1 MAKRK
6 VELQQENELEK
17 RYLSQLNRKK
27 KIRTRRRILRLVG
40 VLILALLVFAYFS
53 SDISKVK
60 TLTVEKNMLYS
71 DDQILEKAELNYQ
84 SSYVL
89 NPGFL
94 IKMRLK
100 NDPLIK
106 DVSVAKTWGGGI
118 TISVD
123 ESLIIG
129 YLKDSPQTLLVQ
141 GIGKLNAEE
150 LSQLNAAMIPR
161 IGGFTDEQL
170 TMLDEAFANVNKD
183 VMPLISELE
192 PYVTSYDENM
202 VQFVMIDGNR
212 VTTSMKG
219 IELLNS
225 YRSVLKELEGTHV
238 CLYMDDISGNIFKEV
253 DDCSVGLKDRAPK
266 PSENENEG
274 DEQGEIPPEGSE
286 NDSQEWVPDEE
297 MPSENE

>member
-40 VLILALLVFAYFS
+40 LLIIALLVVAYFS

-60 TLTVEKNMLYS
+60 TLTVENNMLYS
-71 DDQILEKAELNYQ
+71 DEQILSKAELDYQ

-106 DVSVAKTWGGGI
+106 DVSVTKTWGGGI

-129 YLKDSPQTLLVQ
+129 YLKDAPQTLLVQ
-141 GIGKLNAEE
+141 GIGKLNADE
-150 LSQLNAAMIPR
+150 LSQLNAVMIPR
-161 IGGFTDEQL
+161 IGSFTDEQL
-170 TMLDEAFANVNKD
+170 TMLDEAFEKVDKD

-219 IELLNS
+219 VEMLNS

-253 DDCSVGLKDRAPK
+253 DDCSVGLKGREPK
-266 PSENENEG
+266 PAENENDGNEDGEG
-274 DEQGEIPPEGSE
+274 EPEASVDDE
-286 NDSQEWVPDEE
+286 QEWVPDEE
-297 MPSENE
+297 IPSENE

>member
-266 PSENENEG
+266 PSESENEG